1 MAETCR
7 QREERGSVYKGGIPI
22 INAHTITADKKT

>member
-7 QREERGSVYKGGIPI
+7 QRESVYKGGIPI
-22 INAHTITADKKT
+22 INAHTITADKKA